1 LASYQLRNPPVIC
14 ENVEGEVI
22 AINLDNGVYHS
33 LRGDAAT
40 VWSAILEGSAIEA
53 IGSACAQPGPDG
65 GRALNAFVAR
75 LVELELITEIPDQ
88 PGVERKAIAEWA
100 PDGLAIESYED
111 MTDLLGLDPVHEAD
125 LATGWPV
132 AADQ

>member
-33 LRGDAAT
+33 LRGDAAG
-40 VWSAILEGSAIEA
+40 VWAAILDGASLEIIA
-53 IGSACAQPGPDG
+53 SACTSAGSDAK
-65 GRALNAFVAR
+65 RSLDAFVAR
-75 LVELELITEIPDQ
+75 LVELELITEIADQ
-88 PGVERKAIAEWA
+88 PTSESGAIASWA
-100 PDGLAIESYED
+100 PDGLAIESYKD

-125 LATGWPV
+125 LATGWPI
-132 AADQ
+132 AAEQ